1 MSGFDVDGF
10 KDGQRRMWS
19 IGDYPD
25 IATNLTGAA
34 DALVEQV
41 GVRSGEQLLDVATGS
56 GNVALAAA
64 ALGARVTGLD
74 LTPELLDVARRR
86 AAEAGTHIE
95 WVEGDAEQLP
105 FEDASFDRV
114 TSCFGVIFAP
124 RHQMAVDE
132 LTRVARP
139 GASIALAAWT
149 PEGLNGKMFTTVG
162 SYMPPPPPGFVP
174 PIMWGDEDYMRGLFD
189 DSDAVLGFERR
200 MVAFAHESPES
211 WVEHNAKVLGPTILA
226 KAALEP
232 QGRWGELEAELIG
245 LYQEANVADDSTLR
259 VQAEYLITT
268 ARLPD

>member
-1 MSGFDVDGF
+1 MSEFDVEGF
-10 KDGQRRMWS
+10 KSGQRHMWS

-25 IATNLTGAA
+25 IATNLLGAA

-41 GVRSGEQLLDVATGS
+41 GVQPGERLLDVATGS

-64 ALGARVTGLD
+64 RLGAEVTGLD
-74 LTPELLDVARRR
+74 LTPELLEAARRR
-86 AAEAGTHIE
+86 ADEAGVTVE
-95 WVEGDAEQLP
+95 WIEGDAEQLP
-105 FEDASFDRV
+105 FEDSSFDRV
-114 TSCFGVIFAP
+114 TSCFGVIFVP
-124 RHQMAVDE
+124 RHKMAVDE
-132 LTRVARP
+132 LTRVAQP

-174 PIMWGDEDYMRGLFD
+174 PIMWGDEDYMRGLFG
-189 DSDAVLGFERR
+189 DSDAILSFERR
-200 MVAFAHESPES
+200 TVSFTHDSPES

-226 KAALEP
+226 KAALEQ

-245 LYQEANVADDSTLR
+245 LYQEANEADDGTLQ

-268 ARLPD
+268 ARLPA